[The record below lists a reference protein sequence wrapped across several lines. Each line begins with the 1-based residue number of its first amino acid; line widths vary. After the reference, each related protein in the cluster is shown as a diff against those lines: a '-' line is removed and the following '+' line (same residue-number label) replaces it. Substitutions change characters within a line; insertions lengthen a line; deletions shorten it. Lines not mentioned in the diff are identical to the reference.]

1 MYIEFYQLFNFKSNQ
16 QKKFKRS
23 LFPGQFFMEREPA
36 DSSFCAINL
45 PVLVGTWNL
54 RCTERV
60 KLD

>member
-45 PVLVGTWNL
+45 PVLVGT
-54 RCTERV
+54 
-60 KLD
+60 